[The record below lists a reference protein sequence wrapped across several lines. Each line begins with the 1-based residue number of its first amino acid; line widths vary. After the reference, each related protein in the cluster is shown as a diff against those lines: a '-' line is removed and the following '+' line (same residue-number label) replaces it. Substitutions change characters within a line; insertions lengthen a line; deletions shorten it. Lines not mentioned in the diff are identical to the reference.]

1 MVLGL
6 VNTPKFWKPFD
17 DLLSNVMDATTIELC
32 KQFNPKM
39 AYTQSDEISLIFTN
53 IDINLL
59 I

>member
-1 MVLGL
+1 MIYCQMLWMPL
-6 VNTPKFWKPFD
+6 
-17 DLLSNVMDATTIELC
+17 IELC

-53 IDINLL
+53 IDNINL